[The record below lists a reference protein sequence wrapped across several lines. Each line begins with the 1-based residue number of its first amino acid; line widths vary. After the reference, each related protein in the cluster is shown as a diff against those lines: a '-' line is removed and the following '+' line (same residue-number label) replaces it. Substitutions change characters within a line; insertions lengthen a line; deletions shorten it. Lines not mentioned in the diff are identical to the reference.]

1 MCVYHTRIPGANS
14 RASTVALRMTAL
26 GFSATGA
33 DSVAGKVTLPEHHDF
48 MNTPKLG
55 YSRFIV
61 HQNAKVLD
69 CMHHFWVYTHVLKN
83 ICLFIDTI
91 WYNTCTH
98 TCVYTLCIH
107 THTYTYI
114 YIQIYANIPKLIHR
128 LIHKLSQ
135 TDTSTDICTFIYIH
149 MSCAIHFSMW
159 SE

>member
-1 MCVYHTRIPGANS
+1 MDRFYIYIYTYDICMCVYHTRIPGANS

-69 CMHHFWVYTHVLKN
+69 CMHHF
-83 ICLFIDTI
+83 
-91 WYNTCTH
+91 
-98 TCVYTLCIH
+98 
-107 THTYTYI
+107 
-114 YIQIYANIPKLIHR
+114 
-128 LIHKLSQ
+128 
-135 TDTSTDICTFIYIH
+135 
-149 MSCAIHFSMW
+149 
-159 SE
+159 